1 MKAKHLK
8 LRVAYFACDAK
19 NESHNSLNNIIG
31 VEFLEE
37 FGATEM
43 VNVDTGTT
51 FYYYRVEE
59 LQRMIVRKIKRER
72 LMFNYLED
80 I

>member
-1 MKAKHLK
+1 M
-8 LRVAYFACDAK
+8 AYFACDTK

-37 FGATEM
+37 FGAKEM

-51 FYYYRVEE
+51 FYYYRVDE
-59 LQRMIVRKIKRER
+59 LQRMIVKKIKGER

-80 I
+80 T